1 MASSPIKTGRFTAP
15 DGVGLAWHELGPDDG
30 SARAVVLIHGLFS
43 TANMNWIKFGHAAEI
58 ARRGFRVIM
67 PDLRAHGLSDK
78 PHDRASYPPDILV
91 EDAEALIGH
100 IGLTDFD
107 LGGYSLG
114 GRTTAR
120 LLIGGTKPRR
130 AIIAGMGLEGL
141 LDTDKRAEHFRE
153 VLRGLGSFEKGSP
166 QFLVQAF
173 LKTTGGDPEA
183 LCHLL
188 DSFTDSLVVE
198 LESIRV
204 PTLVVQGDEDD
215 ENGSAEALCRL
226 LPNADFVEVPGGHMS
241 CITKREFGRAIADY
255 LSA

>member
-1 MASSPIKTGRFTAP
+1 M
-15 DGVGLAWHELGPDDG
+15 
-30 SARAVVLIHGLFS
+30 LIHGLFS
-43 TANMNWIKFGHAAEI
+43 TAHMNWIKFGHAAEI

-67 PDLRAHGLSDK
+67 PDLRAHGMSDK
-78 PHDRASYPPDILV
+78 PHDAKAYPPDILV
-91 EDAEALIGH
+91 EDAEALIRH
-100 IGLTDFD
+100 LGLTDFD

-120 LLIGGTKPRR
+120 LLIGGAKPRR

-188 DSFTDSLVVE
+188 DSFTDSMVIE
-198 LESIRV
+198 IESIRV

-215 ENGSAEALCRL
+215 ENGSAQALCRL
-226 LPNADFVEVPGGHMS
+226 LPNASFVEVPGGHMS
-241 CITKREFGRAIADY
+241 CITRPEFGRAIADY